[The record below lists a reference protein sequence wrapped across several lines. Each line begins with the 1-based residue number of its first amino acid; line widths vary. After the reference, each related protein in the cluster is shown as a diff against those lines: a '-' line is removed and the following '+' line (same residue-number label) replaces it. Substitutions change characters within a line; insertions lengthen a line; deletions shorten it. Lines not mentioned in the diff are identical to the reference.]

1 MPTLLWRSIYGVLA
15 IAFLQWGFHNSDS
28 GSYYDDGTV
37 NASDI
42 GESNDYTWSDGVY
55 SFDYA
60 ESHKVGT

>member
-1 MPTLLWRSIYGVLA
+1 MHTLQWRSIYGVLA
-15 IAFLQWGFHNSDS
+15 IAFLRWGFHNSDS

-37 NASDI
+37 IASDI
-42 GESNDYTWSDGVY
+42 GESNDYTRSDGVY

>member
-1 MPTLLWRSIYGVLA
+1 MALHIRRSHDSISTM
-15 IAFLQWGFHNSDS
+15 GFHNSDS

-37 NASDI
+37 IVSDL

-60 ESHKVGT
+60 ESHKVRT